1 MRQPIL
7 HRHARTV
14 GCVAWLAFIA
24 AGGVSTAKADDNPR
38 SSPPDTNSYSRP
50 VVAEDYDP
58 LNTAGKAEA
67 GRVVQFDVFVVDTV
81 VNNTDPDLKITDR
94 FNDGEVSIAVKPQ
107 HPDQLVMTAFSGSWG
122 LRAPLWRSSNR
133 GSTWTKEFT
142 VNPPPGVAGVPG
154 CPCDQTVDYT
164 RFKGLAGAFLTDL
177 PVNPTTSFT
186 NIYSGL
192 NPNPAALTFRYF
204 ENPPGV
210 AQATNHLD
218 GVNDEDQPWLLVGP
232 QPGGSGENVYVAY
245 DDFNTAPD
253 MHVAV
258 ATATTPLNFTV
269 DNISGFSTGFVNPG
283 HRLAVDPSSGAVYS
297 LFQRRIAAGA
307 GGSQNINYML
317 NRSTDGGNTWSLN
330 GSTTGIVVANADST
344 QPRPKFCTVNA
355 LLGGVDHA
363 AVDPQTGDVV
373 YVYGNRDP
381 ATGNNRLAMRRLTD
395 DGAGGLAISPEIFIT
410 GQVQAAIPSVAVT
423 DKGTIGVFYYTCDGT
438 SLTGFPIFTAHF
450 AVSTDQGATFV
461 GIVLETFLSPATDNN
476 DPRQRVLGDYM
487 QVKAEGNQF
496 YGGFTG
502 NGVPFGRNI
511 SNNDPIF
518 FNVSV
523 EPHRAKIAS
532 N

>member
-1 MRQPIL
+1 MKQLALCRD
-7 HRHARTV
+7 ARTV
-14 GCVAWLAFIA
+14 ACGAFLAVIA
-24 AGGVSTAKADDNPR
+24 AGGLPTPSKADDSVR
-38 SSPPDTNSYSRP
+38 SSPPDTTSYSRP
-50 VVAEDYDP
+50 VVAEDFDP
-58 LNTAGKAEA
+58 MNTAGKSQA
-67 GRVVQFDVFVVDTV
+67 GKAVQFDLFVADTV
-81 VNNTDPDLKITDR
+81 VNNTDPDLKVTDT

-107 HPDQLVMTAFSGSWG
+107 HPEQLVITAFSGSWG

-133 GSTWTKEFT
+133 GNTWTKEFT
-142 VNPPPGVAGVPG
+142 INPPPGVAGVPG
-154 CPCDQTVDYT
+154 CPCDQTVDFT
-164 RFKGLAGAFLTDL
+164 HFKNLAGAFLTL
-177 PVNPTTSFT
+177 GT
-186 NIYSGL
+186 NIYSAL
-192 NPNPAALTFRYF
+192 NRNPAALTFNYF
-204 ENPPGV
+204 ESPPGT

-218 GVNDEDQPWLLVGP
+218 GVNAADQPWLLVGP
-232 QPGGSGENVYVAY
+232 QPGASAENVYVAY
-245 DDFNTAPD
+245 DDFHTAPD

-283 HRLAVDPSSGAVYS
+283 HRLAIDPNSGAVYS
-297 LFQRRIAAGA
+297 LFQRRIAPGA

-317 NRSTDGGNTWSLN
+317 NRSIDGGNTWSLN
-330 GSTTGIVVANADST
+330 GSATGIVVANADST
-344 QPRPKFCTVNA
+344 QPTPKFCTVNA

-381 ATGNNRLAMRRLTD
+381 ITGNNRLATRRLTD
-395 DGAGGLAISPEIFIT
+395 DGAGGLAIGPEIFIT

-423 DKGTIGVFYYTCDGT
+423 DEGTIGVFYYTCDGT
-438 SLTGFPIFTAHF
+438 ALTGFPIFTAHL
-450 AVSTDQGATFV
+450 AVSIDQGATFIGV
-461 GIVLETFLSPATDNN
+461 VLETFLSPATDNPR

-487 QVKAEGNQF
+487 QVKAEGDQF

-502 NGVPFGRNI
+502 NGVPFGRTI

-532 N
+532 K

>member
-1 MRQPIL
+1 MEHLKLRVTARAIAHAACLTIL
-7 HRHARTV
+7 T
-14 GCVAWLAFIA
+14 
-24 AGGVSTAKADDNPR
+24 AGGVSVSKADDDLR

-50 VVAEDYDP
+50 AVAEDFDP
-58 LNTAGKAEA
+58 LNAAGTADPGKA
-67 GRVVQFDVFVVDTV
+67 VQFDVFVVDTV
-81 VNNTDPDLKITDR
+81 VNNTDSNLQLTDT
-94 FNDGEVSIAVKPQ
+94 FNDGEISIAVRPR
-107 HPDQLVMTAFSGSWG
+107 HPEQLVITAFSGSWG
-122 LRAPLWRSSNR
+122 LRAPLWQSRNR
-133 GSTWTKEFT
+133 GNTWTKAFT
-142 VNPPPGVAGVPG
+142 VNPPPGVDGVPG
-154 CPCDQTVDYT
+154 CPCDQTVDFT
-164 RFKGLAGAFLTDL
+164 QFRDLAGAFLTL
-177 PVNPTTSFT
+177 SPT
-186 NIYSGL
+186 NIYSAL
-192 NPNPAALTFRYF
+192 NRNPAALTFNYF
-204 ENPPGV
+204 ESSPGV

-218 GVNDEDQPWLLVGP
+218 GVNDVDQPWLLVGP
-232 QPGGSGENVYVAY
+232 QPGASSENVYVAY
-245 DDFNTAPD
+245 DNFLGAPD

-258 ATATTPLNFTV
+258 ATATRPPNFTV

-283 HRLAVDPSSGAVYS
+283 HRLAIDPSSGTVYS

-344 QPRPKFCTVNA
+344 QPTPKFCTVNA

-381 ATGNNRLAMRRLTD
+381 NTGNNRLATRRLTD
-395 DGAGGLAISPEIFIT
+395 DGAGGLAIGPEIFIT
-410 GQVQAAIPSVAVT
+410 GQVQAAIPSIAVT

-438 SLTGFPIFTAHF
+438 SLSGFPIYTAHF

-461 GIVLETFLSPATDNN
+461 GVVLETFLSPATDNGN
-476 DPRQRVLGDYM
+476 SRQRVLGDYM
-487 QVKAEGNQF
+487 QVKAEGDQF

-502 NGVPFGRNI
+502 NGAPFGRNI

-523 EPHRAKIAS
+523 EPHKAKIAS
-532 N
+532 K

>member
-1 MRQPIL
+1 MRQPVL

-14 GCVAWLAFIA
+14 GCVAWLAFIT
-24 AGGVSTAKADDNPR
+24 AGGVSTAKADDNMR
-38 SSPPDTNSYSRP
+38 SSPPDTTPYSRP
-50 VVAEDYDP
+50 VVADDFDP
-58 LNTAGKAEA
+58 PNVSGKAETRRA
-67 GRVVQFDVFVVDTV
+67 VQFDVFVVDTV
-81 VNNTDPDLKITDR
+81 VNNTDPDLKITDT

-133 GSTWTKEFT
+133 GNTWTKEFT
-142 VNPPPGVAGVPG
+142 VNPPAGVGGVPG
-154 CPCDQTVDYT
+154 CPCDQTVDFT
-164 RFKGLAGAFLTDL
+164 SFKGLAGAFLTLTPD
-177 PVNPTTSFT
+177 
-186 NIYSGL
+186 NIYSAL
-192 NPNPAALTFRYF
+192 NRNPAALTFHYF
-204 ENPPGV
+204 ESAPGI

-218 GVNDEDQPWLLVGP
+218 GLNNVDQPWLLVGP
-232 QPGGSGENVYVAY
+232 QPGASGENVYVAY
-245 DDFNTAPD
+245 DDFNTAPN

-258 ATATTPLNFTV
+258 AAVTNSLNFTL
-269 DNISGFSTGFVNPG
+269 DNTSGFSTGFVNPG
-283 HRLAVDPSSGAVYS
+283 HRLATDPSSGTVYS

-330 GSTTGIVVANADST
+330 GTTSGIAVANADST
-344 QPRPKFCTVNA
+344 QPTPKFCTVNA

-381 ATGNNRLAMRRLTD
+381 TTGNNRLAIRRLTD
-395 DGAGGLAISPEIFIT
+395 NGAGGLAIGPEIFIT

-423 DKGTIGVFYYTCDGT
+423 DKGTIGVFFYTCDGT
-438 SLTGFPIFTAHF
+438 SLSGFPIFTAHF

-461 GIVLETFLSPATDNN
+461 DVVLETFLSPATDNGN
-476 DPRQRVLGDYM
+476 PRQRVLGDYM

-523 EPHRAKIAS
+523 EPHKAKIAS
-532 N
+532 K

>member
-1 MRQPIL
+1 MRQL
-7 HRHARTV
+7 TLFGDARRAACAACFV
-14 GCVAWLAFIA
+14 LVA
-24 AGGVSTAKADDNPR
+24 AGGAATSARADDSMR
-38 SSPPDTNSYSRP
+38 SLPPDTNSYFRP
-50 VVAEDYDP
+50 VVAEDFDP
-58 LNTAGKAEA
+58 LNTAGKAA
-67 GRVVQFDVFVVDTV
+67 TGSAVQFDVFVVDTV
-81 VNNTDPDLKITDR
+81 VNNTDPDLKITDA
-94 FNDGEVSIAVKPQ
+94 FNDGEISIAVRPQ
-107 HPDQLVMTAFSGSWG
+107 HPEQLVMTAFSGSWG
-122 LRAPLWRSSNR
+122 LRAPLWRSRNR
-133 GSTWTKEFT
+133 GNTWTKEFT
-142 VNPPPGVAGVPG
+142 VNPPPGVGGVPG
-154 CPCDQTVDYT
+154 CPCDQTVDFT
-164 RFKGLAGAFLTDL
+164 QLRDLAGTFLTL
-177 PVNPTTSFT
+177 NPT
-186 NIYSGL
+186 NIYSAL
-192 NPNPAALTFRYF
+192 NRNPAALTFNYF
-204 ENPPGV
+204 ESSPGV

-218 GVNDEDQPWLLVGP
+218 GVNDVDQPWLLVGP
-232 QPGGSGENVYVAY
+232 QPGASSENVYVAY
-245 DDFNTAPD
+245 DNFLGAPD

-258 ATATTPLNFTV
+258 ASATSALNFTT

-283 HRLAVDPSSGAVYS
+283 HRLAIDPGSGAVYS

-317 NRSTDGGNTWSLN
+317 NRSTDGGTTWSLN

-344 QPRPKFCTVNA
+344 QPTPKFCTVNA

-363 AVDPQTGDVV
+363 AVDPQTGDLI
-373 YVYGNRDP
+373 YVYGNRD
-381 ATGNNRLAMRRLTD
+381 ATTGNNRLAMRRLSD
-395 DGAGGLAISPEIFIT
+395 DGTGGLLIGPEIFVT

-461 GIVLETFLSPATDNN
+461 GVVLETFLSPATDNG

-487 QVKAEGNQF
+487 QVKAEGDQF

-502 NGVPFGRNI
+502 NGAPFGRTI